1 MKQVELKYGFEALEP
16 HIDELTMRTHYT
28 KHHAAYTN
36 NFNMALEKVP
46 ELSNKTVEEILADL
60 PAIADTTLRTAIQ
73 NNGGGYYNHNLY
85 FTVISPA
92 GGGEPTG
99 VLAKQIEKDF
109 GSFSGF
115 KEKIK
120 SAAIARFGSG
130 WAWLSTDSTGNLA
143 VNSTPNQDNPLMER
157 ERKWIPILPIDV
169 WEHAY
174 YLKYKNLRPDY
185 IEGFFQVIDW
195 KEVARRYEIAIT
207 Q

>member
-16 HIDELTMRTHYT
+16 HIDELTMRTHYS
-28 KHHAAYTN
+28 KHHATYTN
-36 NFNMALEKVP
+36 NFNAALEKLP
-46 ELSNKTVEEILADL
+46 ELSGKTVEEILANL
-60 PAIADTTLRTAIQ
+60 PAISDTALRTAIQ

-85 FTVISPA
+85 FTIMSPE

-99 VLAKQIEKDF
+99 ALAKQIEKVF
-109 GSFSGF
+109 GSFADF

-120 SAAIARFGSG
+120 AAAIGRFGSG
-130 WAWLSTDSTGNLA
+130 WAWLSTDSAGNLA
-143 VNSTPNQDNPLMER
+143 ISSTPNQDNPFMEPGS
-157 ERKWIPILPIDV
+157 KWIPILAIDV

-195 KEVARRYEIAIT
+195 KEVARRYEASIT
-207 Q
+207 

>member
-36 NFNMALEKVP
+36 NFNIALEKVP
-46 ELSNKTVEEILADL
+46 GLSSKPVEDILSDL
-60 PAIADTTLRTAIQ
+60 PAILDTTVRAAIQ

-85 FTVISPA
+85 FTIISPT
-92 GGGEPTG
+92 GGGEATG
-99 VLAKQIEKDF
+99 SLAKQIEKDF
-109 GSFSGF
+109 GSFAGF

-120 SAAIARFGSG
+120 AAAIARFGSG
-130 WAWLSTDSTGNLA
+130 WAWLSTDCAGNLA
-143 VNSTPNQDNPLMER
+143 VSSTPNQDNPLMEH
-157 ERKWIPILPIDV
+157 ENKWIPILAIDV

-185 IEGFFQVIDW
+185 IEAFFQVIDW
-195 KEVARRYEIAIT
+195 KEVARRYEMSIK
-207 Q
+207 